1 MKNYQK
7 LSYQEY
13 RIMLSDGSSIVTTRQ
28 ECFSIEPASEG
39 CPFKQRWYYS
49 PDQYMAVRL
58 PRNELG
64 ERLGKDNAADFKAQ
78 ERLIARNR
86 ERNTE
91 IDAYTT
97 EDSVSFE
104 IPDPDS
110 VLFLHRLFTGKN
122 TVRKAEFHRF
132 VCVHPRFRVHEMRD
146 FRSAHSGLD
155 FIMLSLT
162 SDSIS
167 IAFCIS
173 AESPIAIVIGLC
185 IISIETGDIK
195 TLFPAI
201 AITLAALAA
210 IPSIFTVTLP
220 L

>member
-1 MKNYQK
+1 MLLLCPFAAVMTSVSNYRQRRFFMKNYQK

-64 ERLGKDNAADFKAQ
+64 ERLGKDNAADLKAQ

-122 TVRKAEFHRF
+122 TVRQSRVPPLCLRSSTF
-132 VCVHPRFRVHEMRD
+132 PR
-146 FRSAHSGLD
+146 
-155 FIMLSLT
+155 
-162 SDSIS
+162 
-167 IAFCIS
+167 
-173 AESPIAIVIGLC
+173 P
-185 IISIETGDIK
+185 
-195 TLFPAI
+195 
-201 AITLAALAA
+201 
-210 IPSIFTVTLP
+210 
-220 L
+220 